1 MEHKDEK
8 PDMPDFH
15 QNIGEWCNSKIKLP
29 KYKDLCNKSFEKV
42 LQDEWTYVAEATI
55 IKLMNSINS
64 NKLWDFASRFECF
77 YSWHW
82 RGVNNKVTLGVN
94 NKVND
99 V

>member
-1 MEHKDEK
+1 MEYKDKK

-15 QNIGEWCNSKIKLP
+15 RNIEAWCNSKIKLP

-64 NKLWDFASRFECF
+64 NKLWDLLPAL
-77 YSWHW
+77 
-82 RGVNNKVTLGVN
+82 NTVTVDTKEALTTR
-94 NKVND
+94 
-99 V
+99 